1 MMRRRVSG
9 VNDSNTI
16 RQLKRSRI
24 EADRLGFR
32 LLDHGQQQYYLDVPD
47 PPRAPE
53 PYKISAA
60 SSSMSRAH
68 RRSSFVILAESGPI
82 TSKSVGGSPVHERNV
97 RSPMSPTRVI
107 HGRSSPFRPR
117 GFKGP
122 LPHAQSRPPSPPP
135 RIPRRFVQAKS
146 LSQGNSPRKQSL
158 IPQPRG
164 GLVTNRVKE
173 MKNNDRDKW
182 ERRSGRRVVT
192 TRIPRSSSLKA
203 LPAKRAVESTPR
215 GTTKPLVKSTIAN
228 SNKTK
233 VTAIVTDKK
242 ANRSP
247 TKIPIRHTPSGRFI
261 QVANVELE
269 KKEADLSA
277 QKLPINLTPLPA
289 IPVTDKSSSSS
300 SSSTAIATGA
310 IVEINSGPTSTVN
323 NIINNNNSK
332 QLELTKDDAGLVDLL
347 KQSSTG
353 SGAPSVVNATTTTA
367 VQPLRIDA
375 TKILPSQEVNKIHTI
390 KEEDRISS
398 RSNTPDMNSNA
409 GRIQKIVKNPGQ
421 KRENNSETVKPI
433 ANAETIGES
442 MNVEAVIETVRNDV
456 NNIKDTKE
464 NKIKKDNKKD
474 VMEMLEKDE
483 KKLKVDEKSDKSRLD
498 PPGVIGTTSMSNLL
512 VEKQDISE
520 SNALSESPVIQSQDK
535 LRNHDSETSLK
546 SSNGLSTG
554 SVESIKSTDTGVSL
568 NTVRGVSSAREKRG
582 THVVKRTQEIETLSG
597 NVINLENQQNGEPA

>member
-1 MMRRRVSG
+1 M
-9 VNDSNTI
+9 
-16 RQLKRSRI
+16 
-24 EADRLGFR
+24 
-32 LLDHGQQQYYLDVPD
+32 
-47 PPRAPE
+47 
-53 PYKISAA
+53 
-60 SSSMSRAH
+60 
-68 RRSSFVILAESGPI
+68 
-82 TSKSVGGSPVHERNV
+82 
-97 RSPMSPTRVI
+97 
-107 HGRSSPFRPR
+107 
-117 GFKGP
+117 
-122 LPHAQSRPPSPPP
+122 
-135 RIPRRFVQAKS
+135 
-146 LSQGNSPRKQSL
+146 SQGNSPRKQSL

-164 GLVTNRVKE
+164 GLVANRVKE
-173 MKNNDRDKW
+173 TKNNDRDRW

-215 GTTKPLVKSTIAN
+215 VTTKPSVKSTIAN

-289 IPVTDKSSSSS
+289 IPVTDNSS

-310 IVEINSGPTSTVN
+310 IVEINSGSTSTVN
-323 NIINNNNSK
+323 NVINNDNSK

-347 KQSSTG
+347 KQSSIG

-398 RSNTPDMNSNA
+398 RSNTPEMNSNI
-409 GRIQKIVKNPGQ
+409 GRIQKIVKKPGQ
-421 KRENNSETVKPI
+421 KRENNSEIVKPI
-433 ANAETIGES
+433 AIAETIGES

-456 NNIKDTKE
+456 NNVKDNKE
-464 NKIKKDNKKD
+464 NKIKKENKKD
-474 VMEMLEKDE
+474 VMEMVEKNE
-483 KKLKVDEKSDKSRLD
+483 KKLKVDEKSEKSHLD
-498 PPGVIGTTSMSNLL
+498 PSGVTGNTSMNNLL
-512 VEKQDISE
+512 VEKHDISE
-520 SNALSESPVIQSQDK
+520 SNTSSESPVIQSQDK

-582 THVVKRTQEIETLSG
+582 THIVKRTQEIETLSG